1 MKQGQLTHAS
11 EAPFEIEIRNL
22 YSDVYE
28 LVAADDIHTVEVE
41 RVGSDNE
48 PEVITEYKYNL
59 YLGTVKA
66 SGYEDVVSALVEL
79 KYTHGDEISLMRKG
93 MINIDDE
100 EYNQYLI
107 YVTACKCAAKQFFGI
122 D

>member
-1 MKQGQLTHAS
+1 MKQGKLTHAS

-22 YSDVYE
+22 YNDIYE
-28 LVAADDIHTVEVE
+28 LSAVDDIQAVEVE
-41 RVGSDNE
+41 RVGLGDE
-48 PEVITEYKYNL
+48 PEAITEYQYNL

-66 SGYEDVVSALVEL
+66 NGYEDIVSALVEL
-79 KYTHGDEISLMRKG
+79 KYTHGDEIALMRKG
-93 MINIDDE
+93 MLDIDDE

-122 D
+122 E